1 MNNEFKQLEANM
13 LMSEERQIRICKRCH
28 EPLTIKAFH
37 IVYETCKR
45 NGKKYVY
52 RRKVCRQCFSKQI
65 MNSKS
70 YRNRVMTNKT
80 TNKKQTIS
88 EKESRLNALK
98 SAYYN
103 DKMKRSER
111 KVCNRFTVI
120 DHIIA

>member
-1 MNNEFKQLEANM
+1 
-13 LMSEERQIRICKRCH
+13 
-28 EPLTIKAFH
+28 
-37 IVYETCKR
+37 
-45 NGKKYVY
+45 
-52 RRKVCRQCFSKQI
+52 

-70 YRNRVMTNKT
+70 YRNRVMTQKKNKT